1 MSPARGAPVPSGPH
15 SLGGGG
21 RSRSFRVPASIAVT
35 RPDVRVAAVTVRWS
49 DGTVLAGRTIREVER
64 RVDVTQELVFLG
76 WASTLVALAVACI
89 VAVRLLPAPR
99 NRS

>member
-21 RSRSFRVPASIAVT
+21 RSRSVRVPASTAVT
-35 RPDVRVAAVTVRWS
+35 RPDVRVAAVT
-49 DGTVLAGRTIREVER
+49 
-64 RVDVTQELVFLG
+64 ELVFLG